1 MVTENWWNLAPNA
14 ESAASIRPSIFD
26 QSVSVIAVWYGFSQC
41 SWLIAL
47 SSTSSTLFFDW
58 AFGRSRVLDA
68 FLLAT
73 AVFNLKHREGSQ
85 RVLDLVSLRATV
97 TVVFKIP
104 EIA

>member
-1 MVTENWWNLAPNA
+1 
-14 ESAASIRPSIFD
+14 
-26 QSVSVIAVWYGFSQC
+26 
-41 SWLIAL
+41 
-47 SSTSSTLFFDW
+47 
-58 AFGRSRVLDA
+58 LDA